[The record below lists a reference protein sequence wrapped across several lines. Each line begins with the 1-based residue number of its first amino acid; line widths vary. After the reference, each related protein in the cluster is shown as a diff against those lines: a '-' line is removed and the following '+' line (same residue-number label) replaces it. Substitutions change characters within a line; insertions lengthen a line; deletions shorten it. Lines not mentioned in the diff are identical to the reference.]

1 MKIKILN
8 QAQEDLIKSRK
19 FYNSIDK
26 ELGDYFY
33 HSLLADIK
41 SLKIYGGIHQKEGE
55 FYRLLAKRF
64 PYAIY
69 YKISNNIVLIYAI
82 FDTRRDPKSLET
94 KLKESK

>member
-8 QAQEDLIKSRK
+8 QAQEDLILSRK
-19 FYNSIDK
+19 FYNSISK

-33 HSLLADIK
+33 QSILADIK
-41 SLKIYGGIHQKEGE
+41 SLRIYGGIHQKTGD

-69 YKISNNIVLIYAI
+69 YKMIDNTIFIYAI
-82 FDTRRDPKSLET
+82 FDTRRDPKFLEK
-94 KLKESK
+94 KLKER